1 MTAQSATPVSA
12 GDGVL
17 VVPGG
22 DPAPLFGRAELPLD
36 DVAAGVH
43 GLAEAGRPGPV
54 GASLLTAG
62 DLIGII
68 LADPELR
75 LGPRGPRCGD
85 SGTSCERSDRWAG
98 PRGCTEGSAAHAL
111 VPERSARDRAGW
123 RSGIGSVSSRCRL
136 ITGQTGPS
144 PNLRSDRPLAE
155 RPTATAGSAPYRP

>member
-1 MTAQSATPVSA
+1 MTAQRATPVSA

-43 GLAEAGRPGPV
+43 GLAEAGRPAPA

-62 DLIGII
+62 DLIGIT

-75 LGPRGPRCGD
+75 LG
-85 SGTSCERSDRWAG
+85 T
-98 PRGCTEGSAAHAL
+98 
-111 VPERSARDRAGW
+111 ARAEMRRQRDELRA
-123 RSGIGSVSSRCRL
+123 
-136 ITGQTGPS
+136 Q
-144 PNLRSDRPLAE
+144 
-155 RPTATAGSAPYRP
+155 

>member
-1 MTAQSATPVSA
+1 MSRRRSQPTGRYPRRPRTWTDGRVGVRAWPSCSRTCPHRQDRGRPLWGRSASPTSSGDGRRYSRITVLRRVSYLRSQAMTAQSATPVSA

-75 LGPRGPRCGD
+75 LG
-85 SGTSCERSDRWAG
+85 T
-98 PRGCTEGSAAHAL
+98 
-111 VPERSARDRAGW
+111 AR
-123 RSGIGSVSSRCRL
+123 
-136 ITGQTGPS
+136 
-144 PNLRSDRPLAE
+144 AE
-155 RPTATAGSAPYRP
+155 MRRQ